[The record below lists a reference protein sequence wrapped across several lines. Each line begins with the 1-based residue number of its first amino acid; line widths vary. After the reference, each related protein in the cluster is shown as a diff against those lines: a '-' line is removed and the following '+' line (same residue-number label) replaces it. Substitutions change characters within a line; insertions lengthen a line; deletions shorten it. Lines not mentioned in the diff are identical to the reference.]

1 MRGLIRICSLA
12 IALIASAALADEPM
26 QYEAGTHYAVL
37 DIPIHTPDPDKIEV
51 TEYFSYGCPHCF
63 EFDPQITAWK
73 NQLPDDVEFDRT
85 PAIWSKDYAVYAQ
98 TYYTAQALGVLDKVH
113 TPIFQAIHAQGKRLN
128 TPELMAKF
136 FAQFGVDPVDFA
148 KTYASFG
155 VRASVQQAEARGRAY
170 RASGV
175 PTLIINGKYRVDGG
189 MAGSHE
195 NMLKVADFLIDKE
208 RKAMQAGANK

>member
-1 MRGLIRICSLA
+1 MRDLLRICSLA
-12 IALIASAALADEPM
+12 AVLFASAALAEPM

-37 DIPIHTPDPDKIEV
+37 DIPIHTPDPSKIEV

-63 EFDPQITAWK
+63 EFDPEITAWK
-73 NQLPDDVEFDRT
+73 KQLPDDVQFDRT

-98 TYYTAQALGVLDKVH
+98 TYYTAEALNVLDKVH
-113 TPIFQAIHAQGKRLN
+113 TPIFQAIHAQGKPLN
-128 TPELMAKF
+128 TPDSMAKF

-170 RASGV
+170 RANGV
-175 PTLIINGKYRVDGG
+175 PTLIINGKYRVDGA
-189 MAGSHE
+189 MAGSHA
-195 NMLKVADFLIDKE
+195 NMLKVADFLIQKE
-208 RKAMQAGANK
+208 RAAMHAGKD